1 MNTSLKMEQSLYIAR
16 SSVFLRQ
23 QVVDVLRQAITDGRF
38 APGTR
43 LVERELCQ
51 LTGVSRTSVR
61 EALRHL
67 EAEGLVKSVSNRGP
81 IVAELTID
89 DARAIYD
96 IREALETLAA
106 RRFAELATDGEVKQ
120 LQDQLEE
127 LQKALAAGDL
137 AAMGISTKKLYDI
150 LLQGCRNT
158 IICDVIRGLQAR
170 VGFLR
175 SKSVSYP
182 GRAPLSVAEME
193 DIVSAISRRDP
204 AAAEQASARH
214 VRNACS
220 AALAVMQERQTEERS
235 IR

>member
-1 MNTSLKMEQSLYIAR
+1 MTTSLKKEQSLYIAR

-67 EAEGLVKSVSNRGP
+67 EAEGLVKSMSNRGP

-137 AAMGISTKKLYDI
+137 ATMGISTKKLYDI

-170 VGFLR
+170 VSSLTSNGVLSRPRSAQRGRDGGHRQRDKPARSRSCRTSIGASCSQCLFLQL
-175 SKSVSYP
+175 SQSCKSGTP
-182 GRAPLSVAEME
+182 
-193 DIVSAISRRDP
+193 
-204 AAAEQASARH
+204 
-214 VRNACS
+214 
-220 AALAVMQERQTEERS
+220 
-235 IR
+235 